1 MVYQHIKLRQD
12 DSIHGWNIT
21 IYGLEK
27 QTSEIHLPVS
37 TSTTSRNWHVVL
49 HQPAKCHS
57 NRVICGRAMTSYRF
71 WIWPP
76 PRLNTTSGFVFV
88 DVTVFRRSKSI
99 REPNLIDVTQFAA
112 DVYLLPS
119 VKNQRPQYCS
129 ALPVITL
136 YRRYNVITGSAEQ
149 SRPRRLWRSFDELL
163 DRGRAH
169 LSSDI
174 DASTLHRFFDD
185 KVDGV
190 RASTAGADSPTF
202 TTTPV
207 RFWCNLAVWWSMPS
221 MVMWSNSKPEVE
233 FQYGG
238 RFVFRNRK

>member
-1 MVYQHIKLRQD
+1 MSFKSGHLRQSND
-12 DSIHGWNIT
+12 VVSILNMAAAAAQYYFRFRICWRHCLQKVKIYPRAKFDWSDSIRGWCI
-21 IYGLEK
+21 
-27 QTSEIHLPVS
+27 
-37 TSTTSRNWHVVL
+37 
-49 HQPAKCHS
+49 
-57 NRVICGRAMTSYRF
+57 
-71 WIWPP
+71 
-76 PRLNTTSGFVFV
+76 
-88 DVTVFRRSKSI
+88 
-99 REPNLIDVTQFAA
+99 
-112 DVYLLPS
+112 VYLLPS